1 MPSGCVLT
9 ARQVLADDLF
19 MSKSPMKLIWHALYK
34 LEVESV
40 NHPPIYVS
48 RLFNNYGGSASGD
61 DFYVEGVITDKDFYF
76 KSILYLFHQGKLFVV
91 QKQYIEWNIDNS
103 IYRAEIENP
112 ECTGNGIFRFPLSFR
127 HASELKERVSNY
139 KTISGGRVR
148 IWWNYQYADFSVQP
162 MSDHVIIDLSAL

>member
-1 MPSGCVLT
+1 M
-9 ARQVLADDLF
+9 
-19 MSKSPMKLIWHALYK
+19 
-34 LEVESV
+34 
-40 NHPPIYVS
+40 
-48 RLFNNYGGSASGD
+48 
-61 DFYVEGVITDKDFYF
+61 ITDKDFYF

-139 KTISGGRVR
+139 KAIPGGRVR